1 MYLDVIRVNQ
11 EKIMKATKSKKEKIK
26 RKINVQA
33 TKNLSDNEKSFAQ
46 WNEQYT
52 EAIDS
57 VEFGATDK
65 KEGDIEKDL
74 LVDSSLNK
82 RIEEVRYLENL
93 VNRKFVKNPR
103 YNRMINFKNNK

>member
-1 MYLDVIRVNQ
+1 MYLDVVRVNQ
-11 EKIMKATKSKKEKIK
+11 EKIAKSIKTKKEKIK

-33 TKNLSDNEKSFAQ
+33 TKSLSDNEKSFSD

-52 EAIDS
+52 EVKDS
-57 VEFGATDK
+57 IELGIK
-65 KEGDIEKDL
+65 NKGEGDIDKDL

-93 VNRKFVKNPR
+93 VDIKFVSNPR
-103 YNRMINFKNNK
+103 YNRMINFKK